1 MNSRTSLETWEDNQ
15 TKRRRAL
22 PKDGVA
28 SVTKLEAARNA
39 LAIVSELPDIVGLID
54 NAEAIRAAAVAK
66 HVSTQGIN
74 CWTRFVVYL
83 IDHRANERAAE
94 WSALSK
100 LTENQLDTLESVAN
114 EEDRLLTRGELI
126 KLGKAGES
134 SPPPKAKAQ
143 SAKTIEAIE
152 MARAIAIEIAEETK
166 RKHKLQL
173 TVTPRSRT
181 RIAAHGLKLGSGSMI
196 RWRAAI
202 LMMTSRAFQR
212 GKRWRWRR

>member
-1 MNSRTSLETWEDNQ
+1 
-15 TKRRRAL
+15 
-22 PKDGVA
+22 
-28 SVTKLEAARNA
+28 
-39 LAIVSELPDIVGLID
+39 LID
-54 NAEAIRAAAVAK
+54 NAEAIRAAARAK

-74 CWTRFVVYL
+74 CWTRFVVDAERLAWARIEAMRAAGELAKQGHHKSKNADRAFLEDL

-126 KLGKAGES
+126 KLGNAGEP

-152 MARAIAIEIAEETK
+152 TARAIAIEIEEETK
-166 RKHKLQL
+166 RKHKLQIDGDAK
-173 TVTPRSRT
+173 VTHEDRGTWVESWLWVEDPLARSD
-181 RIAAHGLKLGSGSMI
+181 LDDD
-196 RWRAAI
+196 
-202 LMMTSRAFQR
+202 
-212 GKRWRWRR
+212 